1 MAHNWSKCRCKNCDK
16 VEQVEQDGAGY
27 VEAKTKCKV
36 DGKELNFWGDE
47 ECPLR
52 RLIETENYQMS

>member
-1 MAHNWSKCRCKNCDK
+1 MAHNWSKCHCKNCDK
-16 VEQVEQDGAGY
+16 VKSVEQDGIEVNVRCA
-27 VEAKTKCKV
+27 V
-36 DGKELNFWGDE
+36 DGKELTFWGDE